1 MQNVKPSAVRE
12 ILKVT
17 ADPSFISFAAG
28 NPSSELF
35 PLDAL
40 REYTAR
46 VLANPASLQYS
57 VTEGYPELREL
68 VGERYGKGYGLSKPG
83 DDIIIVSG
91 GQQGIDLAAHCLLE
105 EGDAVICENPSFIGA
120 LNCFRT
126 YNAELVG
133 IPCDEYGMEIDKL
146 EAALEANP
154 RVKLIYTIP
163 TFQNPGGTTLPLER
177 RLRMLELAVK
187 YDVMI
192 LEDSPYFEL
201 SFDGTITPAIKS
213 FDDSGHVIFAGSF
226 SKIIA
231 PGIRVGFV
239 IAPDWLTSKMTVAKQ
254 GADVHTNGVFM
265 RVAAEFLRGYD
276 VTAHVER
283 CRKLYREKCGL
294 MLTEMDAK
302 IDKRVRWTKPGGGLF
317 IWCELPA
324 DKPSAGLCETL
335 KLQKVAVVP
344 GVAFDTDPDNL
355 ANYGFRLNFSV
366 PSKEQIVTGINLLA
380 KGIDDYLAV

>member
-1 MQNVKPSAVRE
+1 MANVKPSAVRE

-28 NPSSELF
+28 NPSGDLF
-35 PLDAL
+35 PVEAL
-40 REYTAR
+40 REYSLD

-57 VTEGYPELREL
+57 VTEGYQELRDL
-68 VGERYGKGYGLSKPG
+68 VSERYGRGYNLKKPG
-83 DDIIIVSG
+83 DDTIIVSG
-91 GQQGIDLAAHCLLE
+91 GQQGIDLAARCLLE

-120 LNCFRT
+120 LNCFRM

-133 IPCDEYGMEIDKL
+133 IPCDEYGMLLDEL
-146 EAALEANP
+146 EVALEANP

-177 RLRMLELAVK
+177 RRKMLELALK
-187 YDVMI
+187 YDIMI

-201 SFDGTITPAIKS
+201 SFDGTFPPAIKS
-213 FDDSGHVIFAGSF
+213 LDDSGHVIFVGSF

-254 GADVHTNGVFM
+254 GADVHTNGVYM
-265 RVAAEFLRGYD
+265 RVAAEFLKNYD
-276 VTAHVER
+276 VDAHILR
-283 CRKLYREKCGL
+283 CRTLYKEKCGL
-294 MLTEMDAK
+294 MLAEMEKK

-335 KLQKVAVVP
+335 KQQKVAIVP

-355 ANYGFRLNFSV
+355 ANCGFRLNFSV
-366 PSKEQIVTGINLLA
+366 PSNEQIISGIGLLA
-380 KGIDDYLAV
+380 EGISEYLDK